1 MWELGMI
8 PARLTCPTAGLY
20 PTMPHMPD
28 GDTIDPF
35 VSVPTAR
42 GAYPAATATPEPEL
56 DPDGFRSSWY
66 GFTVCPPRPLHPL
79 IEYCDRIFAHS
90 VRFVLPRITAPAS
103 RRRFATNESRLG
115 VAPTSASEP
124 AVVSIRSAV
133 ATLSFRTTV
142 TPCNGPRTVSSR
154 RSASSPF

>member
-1 MWELGMI
+1 MGPGSPSWRCAGSSGSSPASTVSNNAASAIVVAIGPAVSCMWEIGMI
-8 PARLTCPTAGLY
+8 PARLTSPTVGLI

-79 IEYCDRIFAHS
+79 IEYCDRIF
-90 VRFVLPRITAPAS
+90 
-103 RRRFATNESRLG
+103 
-115 VAPTSASEP
+115 
-124 AVVSIRSAV
+124 
-133 ATLSFRTTV
+133 
-142 TPCNGPRTVSSR
+142 
-154 RSASSPF
+154 